1 MLNSKKILAITAL
14 TLSLSACNKQTEIN
28 PVTPTANKLAVN
40 ATSTTAVDLISNVVV
55 ASGAANQI
63 ATLSK
68 GTVYYTDRTYTITSV
83 PDSLANLAMIKTT
96 NADKWSTSA
105 SYLTFSLSQAA
116 TVYIALDPRA
126 KGLPAWLKSWQKL
139 SAVVGLNDS
148 KVGHYSLYSKAYAA
162 GTVVLGA
169 ANASGASGIENQ
181 YFVLAKAKTGVT
193 PPSTPDD
200 STPIDNTSF
209 MLGVNGHSLGVP
221 AYTSV
226 SPEDQI
232 ALLKKMG
239 MTCYRQNINFNAD
252 GTIPNS
258 KVFNALYTAAKANGI
273 TILPMINSTT
283 LNLAASESASYAA
296 GNILGSKLAAKN
308 AAYFKYYELANELD
322 LKAIKSGNGDK
333 ATDYD
338 ANKLKIIAAYLK
350 GLDDG
355 IKASQ
360 PTAKT
365 MIDASWLHY
374 YFLQYMEAYGN
385 KFDIVAW
392 HWYSDME
399 TTATRIKIPDIS
411 VKVGSL
417 FGNKPIWFT
426 EVGQRPDKVSNI
438 DQVQSDF
445 LFAFAKKMKQNPR
458 VKAVLV
464 YELFN
469 EPQRGSVEQNY
480 GLIKWTIPYTQ
491 YTLKTVAQTFSNNRL

>member
-1 MLNSKKILAITAL
+1 VI
-14 TLSLSACNKQTEIN
+14 
-28 PVTPTANKLAVN
+28 
-40 ATSTTAVDLISNVVV
+40 
-55 ASGAANQI
+55 
-63 ATLSK
+63 
-68 GTVYYTDRTYTITSV
+68 
-83 PDSLANLAMIKTT
+83 
-96 NADKWSTSA
+96 
-105 SYLTFSLSQAA
+105 
-116 TVYIALDPRA
+116 
-126 KGLPAWLKSWQKL
+126 
-139 SAVVGLNDS
+139 GLNDS
-148 KVGHYSLYSKAYAA
+148 KVTQYSLYSKVYAA

-169 ANASGASGIENQ
+169 ANASGAAGVVNQ
-181 YFVLAKAKTGVT
+181 YFVLAKAKAGVT
-193 PPSTPDD
+193 PPSAPEEGTPV
-200 STPIDNTSF
+200 NTSF